1 MLEVL
6 GFRRQLK
13 YFDLSVPRLKVK
25 KGEVFVLLGPTGAG
39 KSQFFQTL
47 AGLFSPQEGRILVN
61 GKDVSQMPPEQRG
74 ISILFQSPHL
84 FPHLSVREN
93 ISFGRKDLAFRNK
106 LVALLGLQQI
116 LDSEL
121 AELSGGQRQ
130 LVALTRALMVQ
141 PEVLLLDEPFSALD
155 PTNRREVIAGFKR
168 VQTALQTTCLMVTHS
183 FEDSLR
189 VGDRV
194 GVLFQGKLVQT
205 GKPETVFSS
214 PTSPEIAHF
223 LGHDN
228 IFAGRVRQKEQQV
241 RPAPRSFPALFKT
254 GDIDIHVL
262 ARAEG
267 KAYALIPPQE
277 ITLSTV
283 VPTSTSAL
291 NALQGHIRKIR
302 QNGPLCELA
311 VEAGLPFKVVITP
324 QSLTD
329 LSLREGATVFLIFK
343 ASAVQLLQ

>member
-13 YFDLSVPRLKVK
+13 HFDLSVPRLKVK

-47 AGLFSPQEGRILVN
+47 AGLFPPQAGRILVN

-84 FPHLSVREN
+84 FPHLNVREN
-93 ISFGRKDLAFRNK
+93 ISFGRKDLAFRK
-106 LVALLGLQQI
+106 QLVGLLGLQQV
-116 LDSEL
+116 LDSDV

-130 LVALTRALMVQ
+130 LVALTRALMVR

-189 VGDRV
+189 VGDRI

-205 GKPETVFSS
+205 GDPELVFAS
-214 PTSPEIAHF
+214 PSSPEIARF

-228 IFAGRVRQKEQQV
+228 IFSGRVSHKEKQV
-241 RPAPRSFPALFKT
+241 RPDPRSFPALFRT

-262 ARAEG
+262 ARVEG

-291 NALQGHIRKIR
+291 NVLPGHIHKIR

-311 VEAGLPFKVVITP
+311 VDAGVPFKVVITP
-324 QSLTD
+324 QSLTA
-329 LSLREGATVFLIFK
+329 LGLRKGGRVFLMFK
-343 ASAVQLLQ
+343 ASAVQMLQ